1 MKPALVSLAALL
13 VLAACQN
20 PGAPVGL
27 WGQATSPTPGTAV
40 AVARPSADGPEA
52 ACSAQAE
59 AQGLTVRGVA
69 AARDVT
75 DADGAVTGRD
85 VMLNVMRGQQVYNV
99 RCNYSYETSEARI
112 MSL

>member
-1 MKPALVSLAALL
+1 MKPVLVPFAALL

-20 PGAPVGL
+20 PDAPAGL
-27 WGQATSPTPGTAV
+27 WGAAPAPAAGDAAT
-40 AVARPSADGPEA
+40 VARPSVSDPEA

-59 AQGLTVRGVA
+59 AQGLSVRGVA

-75 DADGAVTGRD
+75 GADGAVTGRD
-85 VMLNVMRGQQVYNV
+85 VMLSVMRGQQVYNV
-99 RCNYSYETSEARI
+99 RCNYSYETNEARI